1 MSFSTCVFLLLVL
14 VNGSRAGTSA
24 TECIETAAIAAREGD
39 LQGIQSCLNVGWD
52 VNAKDLFYGR
62 TALHWAVDYGKV
74 DAIAALIKAGADV
87 NAKDKYG
94 QTALHQAA
102 LFGNVNAIALLTK
115 AGADVNAKDKVRG
128 WTALQYAAEYG
139 KADVIGALII

>member
-1 MSFSTCVFLLLVL
+1 MSFSTYGFLLLVL

-24 TECIETAAIAAREGD
+24 TECIETAAIAARERD

-52 VNAKDLFYGR
+52 VNAKDLSYGR

-87 NAKDKYG
+87 NAKDKG
-94 QTALHQAA
+94 GKTSL
-102 LFGNVNAIALLTK
+102 
-115 AGADVNAKDKVRG
+115 DVATEKKH
-128 WTALQYAAEYG
+128 T
-139 KADVIGALII
+139 DVIQLLSKHEL